1 MIGLSLNKSSILK
14 LKPQDSGWAIK
25 APRPGK
31 LAATIKSPKAK
42 EKTDCGQQMVSAFA
56 LKRTFLLK
64 NTTTEGKNG
73 IGHINSRL
81 DQVLFNS
88 KRTASIGEARQQ
100 IRKGVLING
109 LIASPSSRVP
119 TFAVIKDNSPLMT
132 RPVAHAIKNVY
143 PTYPHLVRI
152 DNETLLNLREREG
165 MFKPKQLETAR
176 LNRLTK
182 KQRAA

>member
-1 MIGLSLNKSSILK
+1 
-14 LKPQDSGWAIK
+14 
-25 APRPGK
+25 
-31 LAATIKSPKAK
+31 
-42 EKTDCGQQMVSAFA
+42 
-56 LKRTFLLK
+56 
-64 NTTTEGKNG
+64 
-73 IGHINSRL
+73 
-81 DQVLFNS
+81 
-88 KRTASIGEARQQ
+88 
-100 IRKGVLING
+100 
-109 LIASPSSRVP
+109 
-119 TFAVIKDNSPLMT
+119 MT